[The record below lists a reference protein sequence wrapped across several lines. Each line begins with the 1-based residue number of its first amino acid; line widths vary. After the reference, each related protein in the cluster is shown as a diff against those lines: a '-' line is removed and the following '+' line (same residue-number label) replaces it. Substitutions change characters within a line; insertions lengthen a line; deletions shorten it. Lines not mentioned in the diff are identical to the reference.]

1 MLKASVNQEFRKGPG
16 MMASPCSMGSEFSSG
31 RCQMARWLGTAKA
44 WFSWNCQLEPPTC
57 APLNFLTA
65 GQLTYKREYLK
76 GVFQE
81 N

>member
-1 MLKASVNQEFRKGPG
+1 
-16 MMASPCSMGSEFSSG
+16 
-31 RCQMARWLGTAKA
+31 MARWPGTEKA

-57 APLNFLTA
+57 APLDFLTA
-65 GQLTYKREYLK
+65 GQLTYKKEYLK